1 LGGERRQN
9 MRNLIT
15 GGAGFVGAN
24 LAAALLDHGEEV
36 VVLDNLSRKGTEH
49 NLSWLQRLRRP
60 GFQFVNGDVRD
71 MSVLKNVFHGVDAVF
86 HLAAQVAVT
95 TSIEDPRSDFETN
108 ALGSLNVLENVR
120 AQTNPPVAVFTS
132 TNKVYGGLEGV
143 AVVED
148 NGRYVIPSLPEGIPE
163 DMLLDFH
170 SPYGCSKGSADQY
183 FRDYARIYQLP
194 TVVFRMSCIYG
205 PHQFGN
211 EDQGWVMHFV
221 ASCLKK
227 HHVTIYGDGKQVRDI
242 LHVDDLVR
250 AFLCARESARDT
262 PGLVLNIG
270 GGPQNA
276 LPIRDVLRIAE
287 QRGTPPSSI
296 SHGPWRWGD
305 QKVYISCIKKAA
317 SCLNWEPKISCQEG
331 IDQVFTWARDN
342 LELFP

>member
-1 LGGERRQN
+1 

-15 GGAGFVGAN
+15 GGAGFVGTN
-24 LAAALLDHGEEV
+24 LAAALLHKGEEV
-36 VVLDNLSRKGTEH
+36 VVFDNLSRKGTEH
-49 NLSWLQRLRRP
+49 NLSWLRSLHRP
-60 GFQFVNGDVRD
+60 RFQFVHGDIRD
-71 MSVLKNVFHGVDAVF
+71 MALLKSVFDGVDVVF

-108 ALGSLNVLENVR
+108 ALGSLNVLETIR
-120 AQTNPPVAVFTS
+120 AQARPPVAVFTS

-143 AVVED
+143 EVSEEND
-148 NGRYVIPSLPEGIPE
+148 RYIIPTLPDGIPE
-163 DMLLDFH
+163 ETLLDFH
-170 SPYGCSKGSADQY
+170 SPYGCSKGAADQY
-183 FRDYARIYQLP
+183 FRDYARIYQIP
-194 TVVFRMSCIYG
+194 TVVFRMSCVYG

-227 HHVTIYGDGKQVRDI
+227 RRVTIYGDGKQVRDI
-242 LHVDDLVR
+242 LHVDDLIR
-250 AFLCARESARDT
+250 AFIIAREHAPEL

-270 GGPQNA
+270 GGPRNA

-287 QRGTPPSSI
+287 ERGTPPSSI

-305 QKVYISCIKKAA
+305 QKVYISCIEKAA
-317 SCLNWEPKISCQEG
+317 SRLNWEPTISCREG
-331 IDQVFTWARDN
+331 IDRVFEWAADN